1 MKIKQKTIA
10 FTTLGCRTNQY
21 DTTAIEE
28 MCKAE
33 GYTVVPFTEAA
44 DGYVINTC
52 TVTNSSDAQSRQV
65 IRQARRRN
73 SEAVILVTGCYAQV
87 SPDEVVELE
96 EVDYVI
102 ANSGK
107 DKVLEYIKKGR
118 NIGGKI
124 EDKLLKA
131 KKGEGASIMLR
142 AHNSDSRTRI
152 NLKVQDGCNKPCTFC
167 IIPVARGNQ
176 VSLPL
181 EEVHKDIN
189 ILIGKGFREMVL
201 TGIHIGAFGKDLRP
215 KTNITNLIKD
225 IESRQYDC
233 RFRISSLDPDEVN
246 SELVDILKNAK
257 TICNHLH
264 LPVQSCDDYVLERM
278 KRPYTGRLFA
288 DKVELLAR
296 EVKNISIGTDV
307 IVGFPGEGE
316 KEFENTYNMIENLP
330 LSYLHIFPYSD
341 RRGTPAEG
349 YDKKVNPKVIKER
362 CRRLKELDNIKRK
375 EFYDNFI
382 GTDMNVLVE
391 STRAKKSGLLRG
403 RTSNYIPVEF
413 DGSDSLMKE
422 MVIVNLKDSTVINM
436 LGVNMMDKNTTS
448 ESLA

>member
-1 MKIKQKTIA
+1 MTIKNKTIA

-33 GYTVVPFTEAA
+33 GYVVVPFTEVA

-65 IRQARRRN
+65 IRQARRKN
-73 SEAVILVTGCYAQV
+73 PEAVILVTGCYAQV
-87 SPDEVVELE
+87 SPDEVAGLP

-107 DKVLEYIKKGR
+107 DKVLDYIKKGR
-118 NIGGKI
+118 NIIGKSK
-124 EDKLLKA
+124 DRVLKGS
-131 KKGEGASIMLR
+131 KGSGAPIMLR

-181 EEVHKDIN
+181 EEVHKDIE

-201 TGIHIGAFGKDLRP
+201 TGIHIGAYGKDLRP
-215 KTNITNLIKD
+215 KTNITNLIKS
-225 IESRQYDC
+225 IESKKYDC
-233 RFRISSLDPDEVN
+233 RFRISSLDPDEVTG
-246 SELVDILKNAK
+246 ELIDVLKNAT

-278 KRPYTGRLFA
+278 KRPYTGTLFA
-288 DKVELLAR
+288 EKVVSLIESVPEL
-296 EVKNISIGTDV
+296 SIGTDV

-316 KEFENTYNMIENLP
+316 KEFENTYNMLEKLP
-330 LSYLHIFPYSD
+330 LSYFHIFPYSD
-341 RRGTPAEG
+341 RRGTPATG
-349 YDKKVNPKVIKER
+349 YDKKVDSKVIKER

-375 EFYDNFI
+375 DFYDNFI
-382 GTDMNVLVE
+382 GADMNVLVE
-391 STRAKKSGLLRG
+391 SSRAKKSGLLRG

-422 MVIVNLKDSTVINM
+422 MIKVNLKDSSIVNVVGTVV
-436 LGVNMMDKNTTS
+436 L
-448 ESLA
+448 

>member
-1 MKIKQKTIA
+1 MKAQNKTIA

-28 MCKAE
+28 MCKAD
-33 GYTVVPFTEAA
+33 GYTIVPFTEVA

-52 TVTNSSDAQSRQV
+52 TVTNSSDAQSRNV

-73 SEAVILVTGCYAQV
+73 ADAVILVTGCYAQV

-107 DKVLEYIKKGR
+107 DKILDYIKQGR
-118 NIGGKI
+118 NIKGS
-124 EDKLLKA
+124 DKLLRA
-131 KKGEGASIMLR
+131 GKGEGAPIMLR

-167 IIPVARGNQ
+167 IIPIARGNQ

-181 EEVHKDIN
+181 EEVHKDIE

-215 KTNITNLIKD
+215 KTSITNLIKD
-225 IESRQYDC
+225 IELKKYDC
-233 RFRISSLDPDEVN
+233 RFRISSLDPDEV
-246 SELVDILKNAK
+246 SDELIDILKNAT

-278 KRPYTGRLFA
+278 KRPYRGELFA
-288 DKVELLAR
+288 EKVNSLIDAVPAL
-296 EVKNISIGTDV
+296 SIGTDV
-307 IVGFPGEGE
+307 IVGFPGEGDE
-316 KEFENTYNMIENLP
+316 QFENTYRMLEELP
-330 LSYLHIFPYSD
+330 LSYFHIFPYSD

-349 YDKKVNPKVIKER
+349 YDKKVDPKVIKER
-362 CRRLKELDNIKRK
+362 CSRLKELDNIKRK
-375 EFYDNFI
+375 EFYDNFV
-382 GTDMNVLVE
+382 GEDMNVLVE
-391 STRAKKSGLLRG
+391 SSRSKKSGLLRG

-413 DGSDSLMKE
+413 DGSDSLTGE
-422 MVIVNLKDSTVINM
+422 MVKVNIRDSSIVNVVGTIIS
-436 LGVNMMDKNTTS
+436 
-448 ESLA
+448 